1 MFPRCN
7 SQPIRRRVT
16 FLLAKSR
23 FGFRKKPLFANR
35 CFCSRISQS
44 VANYWRGRN
53 SFPRHGYPRIKES
66 ATASKFVPQKSI
78 FLWGGRIAR
87 PESATILTS
96 EIYDTYSRK
105 NTCIKSS
112 WRLSYFDSK
121 SQRQTANLSRQCSYF
136 SKTPSCAQHL
146 A

>member
-35 CFCSRISQS
+35 CFCRRNSQS
-44 VANYWRGRN
+44 VAHYGRGEN
-53 SFPRHGYPRIKES
+53 AFYLHGYPRIKES
-66 ATASKFVPQKSI
+66 ATASKPVPQKSM
-78 FLWGGRIAR
+78 FLWGGRIAC

-112 WRLSYFDSK
+112 RRLPNFE
-121 SQRQTANLSRQCSYF
+121 
-136 SKTPSCAQHL
+136 
-146 A
+146 